1 MFSIQIA
8 STGPSNTTHFLS
20 EVGLEAANLLGVLDV
35 GWTSIEPTASRK
47 GGGGGEEV
55 KQA

>member
-47 GGGGGEEV
+47 GGGGEEV